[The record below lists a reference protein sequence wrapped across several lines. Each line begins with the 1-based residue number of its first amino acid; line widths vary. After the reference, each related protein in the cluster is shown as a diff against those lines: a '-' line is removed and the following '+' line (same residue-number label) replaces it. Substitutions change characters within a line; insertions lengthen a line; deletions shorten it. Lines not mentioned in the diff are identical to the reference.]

1 VGTQTPSYHDAAVRV
16 LLIEDDEDLAE
27 MYRLRL
33 AADGYAVV
41 IAPDGEDGVAAAR
54 SQAPDL
60 IFLDVRLPRLDGVQV
75 LERLRASPEACEIPV
90 IVLTSYGEP
99 EIRSR
104 CLGLGA
110 LDYLVK
116 ADVIPSALSDRVR
129 QVTHPAA

>member
-1 VGTQTPSYHDAAVRV
+1 MPTQTPSRGAAVRV
-16 LLIEDDEDLAE
+16 LLIEDDEALAE

-33 AADGYAVV
+33 AADGYTVA

-54 SQAPDL
+54 SQPPDL

-90 IVLTSYGEP
+90 IVLSSYGEP

-110 LDYLVK
+110 IDYLVK
-116 ADVIPSALSDRVR
+116 GDVIPSVLSDRVR
-129 QVTHPAA
+129 QVTTPAA